1 LIKNETSYSHSYW
14 YFDNHI
20 GATMT
25 KRLGILGGMGPAAS
39 AEYITRLIQQT
50 SATCDQEHIPFV
62 LWNEPR
68 TPDRSTSLRN
78 GDDRPLPYL
87 LQGIQVLKDA
97 GCNFIVIPCNTAHF
111 WYDELIKFRVPIIHI
126 VDSVAYSLCDAEV
139 NSGTIGIMGTQ
150 ATIELGLYQNHLTD
164 WNCIVP
170 TQEEMDNIVQP
181 AIDLV
186 KAGDMIKSHAMLMSV
201 VDSLIARGA
210 KAVVLGCTEIP
221 LAVREDNQ
229 NGRPLINSI
238 DSLVKA
244 AIKEFDRP

>member
-1 LIKNETSYSHSYW
+1 
-14 YFDNHI
+14 
-20 GATMT
+20 MT

-50 SATCDQEHIPFV
+50 QANCDQEHIPFV

-78 GDDRPLPYL
+78 GDDLPLPYL

-97 GCNFIVIPCNTAHF
+97 GCNFVVIPCNTAHF
-111 WYDELIKFRVPIIHI
+111 WYDELIKFRVSIIHI
-126 VDSVAYSLCDAEV
+126 VDSVAYSLCDADV
-139 NSGTIGIMGTQ
+139 DSGTIGVMGTQ

-170 TQEEMDNIVQP
+170 SQDEMDNIVQP

-186 KAGDMIKSHAMLMSV
+186 KAGDMVKSHTMLMSV

-221 LAVREDNQ
+221 LAIRGDNQ
-229 NGRPLINSI
+229 NGIPLINSI

>member
-1 LIKNETSYSHSYW
+1 
-14 YFDNHI
+14 
-20 GATMT
+20 MT

-50 SATCDQEHIPFV
+50 QANCDQEHIPFV

-126 VDSVAYSLCDAEV
+126 VDSVAYSLCDADV
-139 NSGTIGIMGTQ
+139 DSGTIGVMGTQ

-164 WNCIVP
+164 WDCIVP
-170 TQEEMDNIVQP
+170 TQDEMNNIVQP

-186 KAGDMIKSHAMLMSV
+186 KAGDMVKSHVMLMSV

-210 KAVVLGCTEIP
+210 RAVVLGCTEIP
-221 LAVREDNQ
+221 LAVREHNQ